1 VRDLLFILFVISGNL
16 PAAPPSGWISLFDG
30 KTLQGWRVAAKPA
43 DAGKNYWTVQDGA
56 ITCDSRGRA
65 QHDYVWLL
73 SDGEY
78 ADFDLALKVRSF
90 RESKGNTGV
99 QVRSRYDPEAS
110 WLDGPQ
116 IDLHPPGPYRC
127 GLIYDET
134 RGVKHWIYPVLPDWK
149 IDPAQGAPKWK
160 WKHSDEGDGWNDILI
175 ECRGTRIRTTV
186 NGIRIA
192 DYNGA
197 GVLDDDLHRMRNVGL
212 RGHIALQLHT
222 GDDLYVQFKDLRI
235 RPSVR

>member
-1 VRDLLFILFVISGNL
+1 M
-16 PAAPPSGWISLFDG
+16 PAAPPDGWIPLFDG
-30 KTLQGWRVAAKPA
+30 QTLKGWQVAAKTDDLA
-43 DAGKNYWTVQDGA
+43 KNYWTVQNGA
-56 ITCDSRGRA
+56 ITCDSRGRT

-78 ADFDLALKVRSF
+78 GDFDLALKIRSF

-99 QVRSRYDPEAS
+99 QVRSRYDRDAL

-116 IDLHPPGPYRC
+116 IDLHPPGPYRS

-134 RGVKHWIYPVLPDWK
+134 RGVKHWIFPVLPDWK
-149 IDPAQGAPKWK
+149 IDPAQGAKKWK
-160 WKHSDEGDGWNDILI
+160 WKHSDEGDGWNDVLI
-175 ECRGTRIRTTV
+175 ECHGTTIRTTV

-197 GVLDDDLHRMRNVGL
+197 GVLDDELHKSRNVGL

-222 GDDLYVQFKDLRI
+222 GDDLYVQFKDI
-235 RPSVR
+235 RVRKK